1 MLPTFKYHPNPIETG
16 AFQKGTP
23 QKCDC
28 CGCETDLWYESPFY
42 SIDDV
47 DCICPECISNG
58 AAAKKFDGEFQDA
71 DNVGKVSDSDKLDEL
86 LHRTPGYIGWQQE
99 YWCAHCDDFC
109 AFIGYVGWDNLIRS
123 GIDKEIEET
132 YDQDICGFDLT
143 DVKEYMQND
152 GSFIIIKIENS
163 FSGEIVRQGDRLLT
177 TKKDGNIHGVGIESV
192 EKVAEKYDGW
202 VSTSWGNKSFR
213 TMLVLNNSYVV

>member
-1 MLPTFKYHPNPIETG
+1 MVSNL
-16 AFQKGTP
+16 
-23 QKCDC
+23 
-28 CGCETDLWYESPFY
+28 
-42 SIDDV
+42 
-47 DCICPECISNG
+47 ISNAYE
-58 AAAKKFDGEFQDA
+58 AALKSDEKKI
-71 DNVGKVSDSDKLDEL
+71 KV
-86 LHRTPGYIGWQQE
+86 QM
-99 YWCAHCDDFC
+99 
-109 AFIGYVGWDNLIRS
+109 
-123 GIDKEIEET
+123 
-132 YDQDICGFDLT
+132 
-143 DVKEYMQND
+143 YMQND